1 MPVKAGYPSPLL
13 HASSIENSIL
23 FYERLGFEMMD
34 NDRLNPLGW
43 ARMHCVGGAIML
55 LRAEHHADLAEPNL
69 LYLYT
74 EDLPALRRQ
83 LIAEGVDVAQIKYP
97 PYMPSGEITLRD
109 PDGTQIFI
117 GHWSQ
122 KENDAWIAHIGRSP
136 KVEL

>member
-13 HASSIENSIL
+13 HASSIEDSVS

-55 LRAEHHADLAEPNL
+55 LRTEHSADFAEPNL

-74 EDLPALRRQ
+74 EDLTALRRQ
-83 LIAEGVDVAQIKYP
+83 LMAEGIDVAPIKYP

-117 GHWSQ
+117 GHWGK
-122 KENDAWIAHIGRSP
+122 KENDAWIQRIGRSP